1 MNLTLLRS
9 GIWQVELRIPVDVR
23 EQIGRIRFAK
33 STGTRDK
40 QEARRKSLDL
50 LSQWHREIEAV
61 RCTGGPSG
69 LCKGLSDTYSR
80 TLVKYDDDPIQP
92 SDSIVEPPRRSVSSA
107 FDVDTQ
113 YALEVHAE
121 AFVSEHY
128 TSGRSQLEAKRYI
141 REPFFSM

>member
-1 MNLTLLRS
+1 MYRRSLGALQGALRH
-9 GIWQVELRIPVDVR
+9 VFRYP
-23 EQIGRIRFAK
+23 
-33 STGTRDK
+33 
-40 QEARRKSLDL
+40 
-50 LSQWHREIEAV
+50 
-61 RCTGGPSG
+61 
-69 LCKGLSDTYSR
+69 
-80 TLVKYDDDPIQP
+80 YDAHGDDPIQP